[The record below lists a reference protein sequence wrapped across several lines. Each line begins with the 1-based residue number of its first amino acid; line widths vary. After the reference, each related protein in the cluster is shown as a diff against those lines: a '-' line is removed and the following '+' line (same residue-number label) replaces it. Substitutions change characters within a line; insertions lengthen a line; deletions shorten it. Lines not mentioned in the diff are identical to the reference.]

1 MNMSVQDHPGWANDP
16 IHAAGG
22 RRHYNS
28 VRQFRAQLRRIEIIC
43 FLTESGMSLLVRG
56 TQRALAEKFGVS
68 EATISCDLVRIFAK
82 HTRDRHCPF
91 CGAKPLDDEGVRA
104 IEEGHNRFRR
114 WLGLPDD
121 DQNGRTTNPSS

>member
-1 MNMSVQDHPGWANDP
+1 MRPGWANDP

-28 VRQFRAQLRRIEIIC
+28 VRQFRAELRRIEIIC
-43 FLTESGMSLLVRG
+43 FLAESHISLFVRG

-68 EATISCDLVRIFAK
+68 EATISRDLVRIFAK

-91 CGAKPLDDEGVRA
+91 CGAKPLDEKGCALSRMATKDSVAGSTCLTTRT
-104 IEEGHNRFRR
+104 RR
-114 WLGLPDD
+114 KA
-121 DQNGRTTNPSS
+121 NPCD